1 MRVGAKVIAFTSHKT
16 ADLPFAE
23 RVVRIPSQTLP
34 PSMPIT
40 NGKIAPVGA
49 DVVSFLPGGKGS
61 ILHMGASYELSLWLM
76 LECMSIMLRK
86 RCKVGTSEMRI
97 RHTNLE

>member
-1 MRVGAKVIAFTSHKT
+1 MGAKVIAFTSHKT
-16 ADLPFAE
+16 ADLPFAGH
-23 RVVRIPSQTLP
+23 VIRIPSQTLP
-34 PSMPIT
+34 PSMPVA

-61 ILHMGASYELSLWLM
+61 ILHMGASFELSLWLTF
-76 LECMSIMLRK
+76 ECVSIML
-86 RCKVGTSEMRI
+86 CKKYKVDVSEMRT